1 MINKEIIILREK
13 VKSILENMLPFNE
26 LDFKIHFD
34 KDYKQ
39 LKYIDLYMHHEY
51 IRIKKGT
58 KVENISDMNN
68 KIRKCLKDIYKE
80 FEEEIQNLFD
90 RNYYDFKE

>member
-13 VKSILENMLPFNE
+13 VKSILKNMLPFNE

-39 LKYIDLYMHHEY
+39 LKYIDLY
-51 IRIKKGT
+51 
-58 KVENISDMNN
+58 ISV
-68 KIRKCLKDIYKE
+68 L
-80 FEEEIQNLFD
+80 L
-90 RNYYDFKE
+90 